1 MKQHQKIIQALFSI
15 LFFLVPLILWPF
27 TSELFEFNKM
37 VVVYLLTISIVTV
50 WIIRMIYEKK
60 FIFSR
65 TILDI
70 PLLVFLASQLIS
82 TVISIDPQTSLLGYY
97 SRFNGGLL
105 STICYLLL
113 YWAFVSNIDKKSA
126 RKLINVTLWSGAI
139 VSVYGVLERLGIDK
153 KIWVQDVQHRVFST
167 LGQPNWLAAW
177 LVAIMPIAWVLII
190 KNKGDKLTFKSLLPH
205 FLSLLFFAVLTFTG
219 SRSGLLGFATVEVV
233 FWIFVYIKS
242 KFTYFKE
249 FLSVNA
255 VIFIA
260 AILLGTQYTPSIF
273 KLIEKNQKTA
283 VTTSTTQAGGTV
295 LENGGTESGV
305 IRKIVWQGAIDV
317 WKHYPIFGTGVETFA
332 YSYYL
337 YRPAA
342 HNLTSEWDYIYN
354 KAHNEYLN
362 FMANSGSVGI
372 LAYLTVV
379 GFAIYAFTKNII
391 DKKSDSILPAFM
403 SSAFI
408 AGYIS
413 ILVTNFF
420 GFSVV
425 PIQILFFLY
434 PAISI
439 VFSKEEIPEKMQKKY
454 LNANQKLLSWVVVA
468 GGTFLIFITCKYWYA
483 DMLYSYGSNY
493 NKVNRQDLS
502 LTYLNKAIKLEPNQ
516 SLYYTEIAKSY
527 TGLALAYDQ
536 AKQTTVAAQLTEAA
550 IENSIKSV
558 NLSPANVNLKR
569 IEFGIFAMLTSID
582 PNYLLDAR
590 DVLEVA
596 VKQAPTDAKIH
607 YSLGSVYSRT
617 GQRDLA
623 LKTLKETIDLKPNYK
638 DARLAYAILLIDIG
652 RKDEAKEQLNYI
664 LTKIDPTD
672 TISKQYLE
680 TIK

>member
-1 MKQHQKIIQALFSI
+1 
-15 LFFLVPLILWPF
+15 
-27 TSELFEFNKM
+27 
-37 VVVYLLTISIVTV
+37 
-50 WIIRMIYEKK
+50 MIYEKK
-60 FIFSR
+60 FVFSR

-70 PLLVFLASQLIS
+70 PLLAYLASQIIS
-82 TVISIDPQTSLLGYY
+82 TIISIDPQTSLLGYY

-105 STICYLLL
+105 STVCYLLL

-126 RKLINVTLWSGAI
+126 KKLINVTLWSGSLVAI
-139 VSVYGVLERLGIDK
+139 YGVLERLGIDK

-177 LVAIMPIAWVLII
+177 LVAIMPITWVLII
-190 KNKGDKLTFKSLLPH
+190 KNKGGETTFKSLLPH
-205 FLSLLFFAVLTFTG
+205 FLSLLFFSVLTFTG
-219 SRSGLLGFATVEVV
+219 SRSGLLGFATVEAI
-233 FWIFVYIKS
+233 FWILVYIKS

-249 FLSVNA
+249 FLSINA
-255 VIFIA
+255 VIFVA
-260 AILLGTQYTPSIF
+260 AILFGTQYTPSVF
-273 KLIEKNQKTA
+273 KLIEKNQKVVA
-283 VTTSTTQAGGTV
+283 TTSTVQTGGTV
-295 LENGGTESGV
+295 LENGGTESGA
-305 IRKIVWQGAIDV
+305 IRKIVWQGAIEV

-337 YRPAA
+337 YRPAT

-362 FMANSGSVGI
+362 FMANSGTVGI

-379 GFAIYAFTKNII
+379 GFSIYIFIKNIFN
-391 DKKSDSILPAFM
+391 KENDSSTPVFM

-439 VFSKEEIPEKMQKKY
+439 VLSKEELQEKMQKKY
-454 LNANQKLLSWVVVA
+454 LSANQKLFSWIIA
-468 GGTFLIFITCKYWYA
+468 ASGAFLIFITCKYWYA
-483 DMLYSYGSNY
+483 DILYSYGSNY

-638 DARLAYAILLIDIG
+638 DARLAYAILLIDSG
-652 RKDEAKEQLNYI
+652 RKAEAKEQLNYI
-664 LTKIDPTD
+664 LSKIDPTD